1 MKCSKC
7 GAELSE
13 DTKFCS
19 YCGHKID
26 ATPPAVGATEIPP
39 FLMRRKQKKEMHN
52 PMYQNHWQKREKT
65 RASRFGTS

>member
-19 YCGHKID
+19 YCGHKIEE
-26 ATPPAVGATEIPP
+26 AMTPPPIVEEIELPP
-39 FLMRRKQKKEMHN
+39 IPNEEPVMENSKKSDV
-52 PMYQNHWQKREKT
+52 PKSLADKI
-65 RASRFGTS
+65 